1 MARKDDSDF
10 IKLIKEHVTLD
21 PDTGLLS
28 FNNLYA
34 QMSFT
39 ITFKGK
45 KIVITYAHIVWLL
58 SRGVWPIK
66 GYHVDHINDNPQDNR
81 PNNLQELTED
91 DSHKKRR
98 GRLVY
103 RTYGTGKYGYGMYIH
118 HDKRDNRYY
127 ITRHLSR
134 GHGEGDL
141 KAIRQGLGGFDTLEQ
156 AEIKVTEYI
165 EEIKVQGLAWMPPPP
180 KDIQVKRR
188 TIEID
193 AQTNELRRL
202 RQEGK
207 TIQQINEITGI
218 TSISI
223 YNRVK
228 DIDIDKRKD
237 KIGSANSQAKLT
249 EDDIK
254 QIRKLGA
261 EGRTFKS
268 IGIQFGVSG
277 TMISNIITGKAWS
290 HVKD

>member
-165 EEIKVQGLAWMPPPP
+165 EEIKVQ
-180 KDIQVKRR
+180 
-188 TIEID
+188 
-193 AQTNELRRL
+193 TNELRRL